1 MRSTFHGLETM
12 KRAIYAQ
19 QYGIYTTGHN
29 IANANTEGYTRQR
42 VNMGT
47 MTPLDP
53 IGVNRS
59 ATAGQLGTGVIVRDV
74 VRLRAAFLDSQFRHE
89 HQRVGDWEVRL
100 DTLEKLEAIVNEPSE
115 NGLGAA
121 LDEFWTAWDELA
133 ANPGEHTTRT
143 LVIQKMQALVEAF
156 NAKGRQLS
164 DLKRDLEENLD
175 IKFNEAN
182 ELLKHIR
189 DLNEQINKV
198 EASGDNAND
207 LRDRRDLAVDQLSRL
222 LDIRVEVSGE
232 KGNETYKIVLANVES
247 DPSDSFDGVL
257 LDGTTAKSL
266 LDSQFKQTLENHI
279 KGGEINGILVSIDT
293 VTRYQNELNALVN
306 TLVQG
311 KVAVTLPAGTVLASD
326 IIAEDGTIL
335 YQKDTV
341 LDEPLTITVNGLN
354 GLHQLGW
361 DGQEPPQTGGLLF
374 ETADDSEAF
383 TAENIRVSSELL
395 IDESLLAPSNKV
407 IVHEDGSYTALPES
421 NGIALIIAKFKDEGQ
436 FEFDDGNG
444 NATVAK
450 GTIGG
455 YYSAYAAK
463 LGVETDSA
471 GKQLS
476 NNMSVLNHVEMRRA
490 SVSAVSLDEEMANL
504 IMFQHAYNAAARNIT
519 AIDEMLDRIINGMGH
534 VGR

>member
-59 ATAGQLGTGVIVRDV
+59 AMAGQLGTGVIVRDV
-74 VRLRAAFLDSQFRHE
+74 VRLREAFLDSQFRHE

-232 KGNETYKIVLANVES
+232 KGNETYKIVLANGES
-247 DPSDSFDGVL
+247 DPSDQEFDGVL
-257 LDGTTAKSL
+257 LDGTNNPYSL
-266 LDSQFKQTLENHI
+266 DDSLKDFI
-279 KGGEINGILVSIDT
+279 DGGEINGIFVSIDT

-311 KVAVTLPAGTVLASD
+311 KVEVTLPAGTVLASD

-361 DGQEPPQTGGLLF
+361 DGQEPPQPGGLLF

-395 IDESLLAPSNKV
+395 KDESLLAPSNKV

-444 NATVAK
+444 NATVAR

-463 LGVETDSA
+463 LGVETDGA